1 MNETSKFTDIYQRI
15 FSCRQCKDVVE
26 SLVPR
31 KLIPEACNAN
41 ITLMAQAP
49 SERGVRMSGIHW
61 VGTDGKVRRPGGTFL
76 DKYLQ
81 SVGYSVDP
89 MQKGLLRPYTTNV
102 LHCWTGQSGKRDRSP
117 SKKELLNCKHWWV
130 AEMKIVQPRVL
141 VLLGKPASEAFA
153 KVCGNKTRFVDL
165 LKCQGQTM
173 SFGKLTLKRFVLP
186 HPTAPYPGKSVL
198 YGDVFGRISRLLRN

>member
-1 MNETSKFTDIYQRI
+1 MVETSELSNIYQEI
-15 FSCRQCKDVVE
+15 FLCRQCEGVVE
-26 SLVPR
+26 SLIPR
-31 KLIPEACNAN
+31 KLILKAYNAN
-41 ITLMAQAP
+41 VALMGQAP

-61 VGTDGKVRRPGGTFL
+61 VGTDGKLRRPGGTFL

-89 MQKGLLRPYTTNV
+89 EKKDLLRPYTTNV
-102 LHCWTGQSGKRDRSP
+102 LHCWTGRSGARDRSP
-117 SKKELLNCKHWWV
+117 SKEELRNCKHWWV
-130 AEMKIVQPRVL
+130 TELQVVRPRVL

-153 KVCGNKTRFVDL
+153 MVCGNKSRFVDL
-165 LKCQGQTM
+165 LQSQGQTM
-173 SFGKLTLKRFVLP
+173 NFGKLTFKRFVLP